1 MQERL
6 LLCPLCRDRGQDILN
21 VFMKQ
26 LTEHDKVA
34 PFVALQS
41 KNEWGNGKNIGWLNN
56 VGINQPIKVGK
67 QLMNQSLNQAIN
79 QTINN
84 SIQRNKSMN
93 R

>member
-41 KNEWGNGKNIGWLNN
+41 KKMNEEMVKILDDWTMLVK
-56 VGINQPIKVGK
+56 INQ
-67 QLMNQSLNQAIN
+67 
-79 QTINN
+79 
-84 SIQRNKSMN
+84 
-93 R
+93 

>member
-6 LLCPLCRDRGQDILN
+6 FLCPLCRDRGQDILN

-41 KNEWGNGKNIGWLNN
+41 KKMNEEMVKILDDWTMLVK
-56 VGINQPIKVGK
+56 INQ
-67 QLMNQSLNQAIN
+67 
-79 QTINN
+79 
-84 SIQRNKSMN
+84 
-93 R
+93 

>member
-1 MQERL
+1 
-6 LLCPLCRDRGQDILN
+6 
-21 VFMKQ
+21 MKQ
-26 LTEHDKVA
+26 LTEHDEVA

-41 KNEWGNGKNIGWLNN
+41 KNKWGNGKNIGWLNN
-56 VGINQPIKVGK
+56 IGKNQPIKVGK
-67 QLMNQSLNQAIN
+67 QLINQSVNQAIN

>member
-6 LLCPLCRDRGQDILN
+6 FLCPLCRDRRQDILN
-21 VFMKQ
+21 VFMKK

-41 KNEWGNGKNIGWLNN
+41 KNEWGNGKNMGWLNN
-56 VGINQPIKVGK
+56 VGKNQPIKVGK